1 MRPAA
6 NRTSSRRELPV
17 LPLLPVTNLPS
28 PALLRFEL
36 PAGEAPLRIRH
47 SARARRVALS
57 IDAASGMVELVV
69 PEGVAL
75 ARAMAFLEGKR
86 GWVAARLAAL
96 PGRIPFYDG
105 AEVPLLGV
113 THPIRYLGPGRGAV
127 VVAEGE
133 IRVHGPAEHVARR
146 VRDHLAATAR
156 QILAARARRLAERI
170 GRKVVRVTVRDTR
183 SRWGSCTHDGKLSFS
198 WRLILAPEP
207 VLDYVV
213 AHEVAHLLHMN
224 HGPRFWRVVEQLVPD
239 WQRHRAWLAHHR
251 AELLRYG

>member
-1 MRPAA
+1 MRKAA
-6 NRTSSRRELPV
+6 NRTSSWREPTVFPAACLTS
-17 LPLLPVTNLPS
+17 LSS

-36 PAGEAPLRIRH
+36 PGREAPLRVRH
-47 SARARRVALS
+47 STRARRVSLS

-86 GWVAARLAAL
+86 AWVAARLAAL
-96 PGRIPFYDG
+96 PGRVGFEDG
-105 AEVPLLGV
+105 AEIPLLGSP
-113 THPIRYLGPGRGAV
+113 HRIRHRGPGRGAV
-127 VVAEGE
+127 SVRDGE
-133 IRVHGPAEHVARR
+133 IHVFGQTEHVPRR
-146 VRDHLAATAR
+146 VRDHLAAMAR
-156 QILAARARRLAERI
+156 QVLTTRARRLAERV
-170 GRKVVRVTVRDTR
+170 GRKIVRVTVRDTR
-183 SRWGSCTHDGKLSFS
+183 SRWGSCTHDGKLSFC

-224 HGPRFWRVVEQLVPD
+224 HGPRFWRVVEQLSPE
-239 WQRHRAWLAHHR
+239 WRRHRAWLAYHR